1 MDKIRNIL
9 KFLRENNF
17 YPNAKI
23 ITGSPTN
30 VEVVI
35 EGKKILMFCSNDYLG
50 LANNEVLKKAAH
62 KAVDEYGVG
71 SGGSRLV
78 SGNTD
83 IQNQLEEVIAKYKG
97 CEAAI
102 TFSTGYMANTGA
114 IPAILDVM
122 NLKKIG
128 NKVVP
133 LPSLTKNIILSDE
146 LNHASIIDGCR
157 LGHSKIVVFKH
168 KDMKDLESKLKKYKK
183 HRKLIVTDGVFSMDG
198 DITPLPEI
206 VKLAK
211 KYNALTMVDDAH
223 GSGVLGKDGRGT
235 VEHFGLEP
243 SDIDI
248 IMGTFTKAFGGVGGF
263 VAGSKLLIDYLKV
276 AARTYIFSAPI
287 PPVISAALVA
297 AVHEAETNE
306 SLRKNLNDNAVYLRT
321 RLNKMGFDT
330 LSSETQIIPV
340 LIGEESKCIK
350 FSDLLFD
357 KGILAPTIRWP
368 AVPWGQARLRL
379 TVKATHTKEQINL
392 LLENMEKIGKELKII

>member
-1 MDKIRNIL
+1 MEKIRNIL
-9 KFLRENNF
+9 KFIVENNL
-17 YPNAKI
+17 YPTTRV

-50 LANNEVLKKAAH
+50 LANSEVLKKASR
-62 KAVDEYGVG
+62 KAIDEYGVG

-83 IQNQLEEVIAKYKG
+83 IQIKLEEAIAKYKR

-102 TFSTGYMANTGA
+102 TFSTGYMANTGT

-128 NKVVP
+128 NKIVP

-157 LGHSKIVVFKH
+157 LSHAKIVVYKH
-168 KDMKDLESKLKKYKK
+168 KDMHDLESKLKKYKRR
-183 HRKLIVTDGVFSMDG
+183 RKLIITDGVFSMDG
-198 DITPLPEI
+198 DIAPLPKI
-206 VKLAK
+206 VELAK

-235 VEHFGLEP
+235 VEYFGLNP

-263 VAGSKLLIDYLKV
+263 VAGSKLLVDYLRV
-276 AARTYIFSAPI
+276 SVRTYIFSAPI

-306 SLRKNLNDNAVYLRT
+306 SLRRNLNDNALYLRT
-321 RLNKMGFDT
+321 SLKKLGFDT

-340 LIGEESKCIK
+340 LVGEESKCIK

-368 AVPWGQARLRL
+368 AVPWGMARLRL
-379 TVKATHTKEQINL
+379 TVKATHAKEQIDY
-392 LLENMEKIGKELKII
+392 LLENVKKIGKELKII

>member
-1 MDKIRNIL
+1 MEKIRNIL
-9 KFLRENNF
+9 KFLRENDF
-17 YPNAKI
+17 YPDPKL

-35 EGKKILMFCSNDYLG
+35 GGRKILMFCSNDYLG
-50 LANNEVLKKAAH
+50 LANSEVLKKAAH
-62 KAVDEYGVG
+62 NAIDEYGVG

-83 IQNQLEEVIAKYKG
+83 IQIKLEETIAKYKG

-102 TFSTGYMANTGA
+102 TFSTGYMANTGT

-168 KDMKDLESKLKKYKK
+168 RDMKDLESKLKKYKK
-183 HRKLIVTDGVFSMDG
+183 NRKLIVTDGVFSMDG
-198 DITPLPEI
+198 DITPLPDI

-235 VEHFGLEP
+235 VEYFGMNP
-243 SDIDI
+243 SDVDI

-263 VAGSKLLIDYLKV
+263 VAGSKLLIDYLRV
-276 AARTYIFSAPI
+276 SARTYIFSAPI

-297 AVHEAETNE
+297 AVHEAETNA

-321 RLNKMGFDT
+321 SLQK
-330 LSSETQIIPV
+330 L
-340 LIGEESKCIK
+340 
-350 FSDLLFD
+350 
-357 KGILAPTIRWP
+357 
-368 AVPWGQARLRL
+368 
-379 TVKATHTKEQINL
+379 
-392 LLENMEKIGKELKII
+392 